1 LSPQLPAVGID
12 NFSGFGAVFRLTKI
26 YLLIGI
32 PGIVISV
39 IGVSWMYR
47 LVAFEDLRKLTQENT
62 ITLTKTLA
70 NVIWPQITNIVAV
83 TDNHP
88 EGSHDHNA
96 HTRHTLSLLSTMLD
110 EPVMDLIKGTNV
122 LKIKIFNSSGL
133 TVYSTDPSQ
142 IGKLMPPDYLGNV
155 ANKENRI
162 ISQAIFKPRMLTWRG
177 DTVVDRYVVSS
188 YLPLRYFDDYEA
200 EGVFEIYNDV
210 TEIYEQIN
218 TSQQKFATVLSI
230 ALGSVYLLLFLFVR
244 YGDKVIKKNIDLAVA
259 RDSERQANKEKSHFL
274 ANMSHELRTPLN
286 AIIGYSEL
294 LEESAQD
301 KGDSG
306 CVEDSLKIQSAA
318 RHLLQLI
325 NEILDLSKV
334 EAGELKVF
342 LEPVKLGSFIKD
354 VKSLVDPMVIKKN
367 SFLAVHV
374 DVELEYINTDIIK
387 LKQILFNLLS
397 NAAKF
402 TDNGTIDLTINT
414 EGSSLVIV
422 VSDSGIGIRQSEMEK
437 LFLPFTQADSSTTR
451 KYGGTGLGLAIT
463 KQYCELL
470 GGSITA
476 HSEYNKGST
485 FTVRLPL
492 NELPTTKKRVA

>member
-1 LSPQLPAVGID
+1 
-12 NFSGFGAVFRLTKI
+12 VFRLTKI

-32 PGIVISV
+32 PGIVVSV

>member
-1 LSPQLPAVGID
+1 M
-12 NFSGFGAVFRLTKI
+12 FRLTKI

-32 PGIVISV
+32 PGIVVSV

-70 NVIWPQITNIVAV
+70 NVIWPQISNIIAV

-96 HTRHTLSLLSTMLD
+96 HTRHTLSMLSTMLD
-110 EPVMDLIKGTNV
+110 EPIVDLIKGTNV

-155 ANKENRI
+155 ANKENRV
-162 ISQAIFKPRMLTWRG
+162 ISQDSFKSQMLTWRG

-230 ALGSVYLLLFLFVR
+230 ALGSIYLLLFLFVR
-244 YGDKVIKKNIDLAVA
+244 YGDKIIKKNIDLAVA

-342 LEPVKLGSFIKD
+342 LEPVKLDSFIKD
-354 VKSLVDPMVIKKN
+354 VKGLVDPMVIKKN
-367 SFLAVHV
+367 NFLAVHMDAELGYV
-374 DVELEYINTDIIK
+374 NMDVIK

-414 EGSSLVIV
+414 EGTWLVIV
-422 VSDSGIGIRQSEMEK
+422 VSDSGIGIRQTEMEK

-476 HSEYNKGST
+476 QSEYSKGST

-492 NELPTTKKRVA
+492 NELPATKKRVA

>member
-1 LSPQLPAVGID
+1 M
-12 NFSGFGAVFRLTKI
+12 FRLTKI